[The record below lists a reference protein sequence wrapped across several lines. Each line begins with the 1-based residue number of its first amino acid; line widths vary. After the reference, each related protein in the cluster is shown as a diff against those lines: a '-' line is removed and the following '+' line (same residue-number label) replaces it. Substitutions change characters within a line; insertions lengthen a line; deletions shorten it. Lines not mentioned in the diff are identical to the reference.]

1 MWWISIRKKDERR
14 VCGMGDGERGGLIML
29 GGTGWMDGWMGCFMF
44 GSRGWYTHTQTHTH
58 IYIYIFVEAHFF
70 H

>member
-14 VCGMGDGERGGLIML
+14 VCGTGDGDRRIML